1 MHKQVREFFFVFM
14 LKDEKEENF
23 VPTFTLVY
31 TTTLTKSLNYR
42 VGGMMMGL
50 VGWMVGCCI
59 MNVAGG
65 MRTNDRKCF
74 KQGGKWK
81 GGCLRQGETRR
92 V

>member
-1 MHKQVREFFFVFM
+1 
-14 LKDEKEENF
+14 
-23 VPTFTLVY
+23 
-31 TTTLTKSLNYR
+31 
-42 VGGMMMGL
+42 MGL

-81 GGCLRQGETRR
+81 GGCLRQGETESMRLMEN
-92 V
+92 VIQKM